1 MRVGQVSKMY
11 FCSWCGEPAVGDA
24 DPKGNRYWATPC
36 PHAAPV
42 KRMGP
47 KQRARTIARL
57 QAINEHNAGRQ
68 RQVIAD
74 CAGQPAG
81 GQS

>member
-47 KQRARTIARL
+47 KQRARK
-57 QAINEHNAGRQ
+57 